1 MKTASPLLR
10 GWTLASLAAAPA
22 VCVLALSL
30 FAWQNRALS
39 DAPKKEEAKKDETR
53 SWPMYGGDLSRNF
66 VNLVEKNI
74 PTTWS
79 VKNGAEKNIKWSQKL
94 GTEAYG
100 GPIVAG
106 GKVFVGSNNGV
117 PRNKRDEEED
127 GTPIDKSILMCFDEK
142 SGDFLWQYVSDKLPS
157 GRESDWPKQGLCSS
171 PVVEGDRVYF
181 VSNRAELLC
190 LTTEGLAA
198 GNQGVTDEKYH
209 DTTKGQVDGDV
220 VWRLDMIDKLG
231 VFPHNIAC
239 CSPLIVADLI
249 FIVTGNG
256 VDKDHKKIP
265 APEAP
270 SFIAVDKKTGELK
283 WKSNAPG
290 NNIMHGQWSNPV
302 YAEPN
307 GKPMVV
313 FPGGDGWMRAFD
325 PKSGDL
331 IWKFDCNPKDAF
343 YELGPAGTKNDFVG
357 TPVVWENKLYIG
369 VGQDPEHH
377 DGVGHLWCIDITKEP
392 KNKDK
397 DLSPAFKP
405 PAKEGKLPETI
416 FDPKDPAN
424 KDSGLV
430 WHLGGF
436 DKREGATRPF
446 YFGRTMSTCAV
457 HDGLVYA
464 AEMEG
469 YLHCLDAQTGQ
480 EYWQH
485 QLAGKANTWSS
496 PFWVDGKIYL
506 GDDKGKITI
515 FKHGKTKEVVGQVDF
530 GRGSLVRVTPVA
542 CNGVLYVISESPCK
556 LWAIAEK

>member
-1 MKTASPLLR
+1 MKYLPLLLR
-10 GWTLASLAAAPA
+10 WATPTAAALA
-22 VCVLALSL
+22 VAALL
-30 FAWQNRALS
+30 TAAIVQQPVGTVKA
-39 DAPKKEEAKKDETR
+39 DAPKSETR
-53 SWPMYGGDLSRNF
+53 DWPMFGGDLSRNF
-66 VNLVEKNI
+66 VNLVEKGV

-79 VKNGAEKNIKWSQKL
+79 VKKGAEKNVKWSADL
-94 GTEAYG
+94 GSKAYG

-106 GKVFVGSNNGV
+106 GKVFVGANNNR
-117 PRNKRDEEED
+117 PRNKRDAEAD
-127 GTPIDKSILMCFDEK
+127 GAPIDRSVLMCFDEK
-142 SGDFLWQYVSDKLPS
+142 TGEFLWQYVSDKLPG
-157 GRESDWPKQGLCSS
+157 GRESDWPDQGLCSS

-181 VSNRAELLC
+181 VSNRAEVLC

-198 GNQGVTDEKYH
+198 GNVGVTDEKYK

-239 CSPLIVADLI
+239 CSPIIVGDTL

-265 APEAP
+265 APQAP
-270 SFIAVDKKTGELK
+270 SFIAVDKKTGEVK
-283 WKSNAPG
+283 WTNNSPG

-307 GKPMVV
+307 KKPMIV
-313 FPGGDGWMRAFD
+313 FPGGDGWIRAFD
-325 PKSGDL
+325 PKNGDL
-331 IWKFDCNPKDAF
+331 IWKFDCNPKNAV
-343 YELGPAGTKNDFVG
+343 YSLGGDGTKNDFIG

-369 VGQDPEHH
+369 VGQDPEHKE
-377 DGVGHLWCIDITKEP
+377 GVGHLWCIDIAKEP
-392 KNKDK
+392 KNKDR

-405 PAKEGKLPETI
+405 PAKEGEKPQTI

-430 WHLGGF
+430 WHFGGLVTPEPAAGV
-436 DKREGATRPF
+436 REII
-446 YFGRTMSTCAV
+446 FGRTMSTCAV

-469 YLHCLDAQTGQ
+469 YLHCLDAAAGK

-485 QLAGKANTWSS
+485 QLPGHANTWGS
-496 PFWVDGKIYL
+496 PFWVDGKVYL

-515 FKHGKTKEVVGQVDF
+515 FKDGKTKEIIGAVDF

-542 CNGVLYVISESPCK
+542 CNGVLYVMSENPCK